1 MIGMYWRNL
10 PAGLG
15 KMHLKDTH
23 WIGGDPY
30 RLEVYGWASYSPTKG
45 ILTLR
50 NPSDAPQQFTA
61 DIGKLLQLP
70 PGAAVL
76 YELHSPWKDDAGEPV
91 VRVRAGVA
99 HTFFLQPFQVLTLEG
114 QPQ

>member
-76 YELHSPWKDDAGEPV
+76 YELHSP
-91 VRVRAGVA
+91 
-99 HTFFLQPFQVLTLEG
+99 
-114 QPQ
+114 